1 MAYNPKDKNPSGVV
15 LFGNNGS
22 DQVFESVTDFV
33 YDTGNTRLGINTSSP
48 QYTLDVSGTGTF
60 HTIRFADGTEM
71 ITSGGGG
78 GGTTYTAGSGLTL
91 DGTEFNVFGGSGNFK
106 YIELKSS
113 TQDPQIYFLGSGSND
128 TPITLNILSSYQSA
142 SSSGSA
148 LVFDGTEGQ
157 LFAITDNL
165 SSGVI
170 FSVADI
176 AGLPLIEADASG
188 DVQLIEFGRYV
199 GVGTGTPQYQ
209 LDVFGTGRFSS
220 GIIFPDGNR
229 QTIAY
234 TGGAGGGMTSWDLS
248 VTGDSVTITDGATVT
263 FTGQGSITT
272 TRNANTVIISGAAA
286 GGATPGG
293 SVNQIQINDGA
304 GGFTAASSS
313 DQFTFSNNVIELGRS
328 SDNSGSDVR
337 NTWFSNN
344 FCIGGNNFSSST
356 DTDADFNTAVGINAL
371 GAMTFPDAN
380 TAVGYY
386 SMYQNTLGNHNTA
399 VGYLS
404 LQGLVGNGAGV
415 AGDYNVAIGSSACG
429 ALQGASSNTASYN
442 TAVGYQSQN
451 SNQVHNN
458 VTTLGYRAGYNV
470 QSYNIYIGD
479 DCPYGTT
486 AANGSG
492 NLIIR
497 SVGGYGN
504 LSQYRGEGNNE
515 LCIGNIYAGNQS
527 TQRACIGD
535 INTIGDSP
543 DAALH
548 IQPINSSD
556 IVLKV
561 QGAAAQSAN
570 LQEWRNSSDTE
581 LASVGPSGRLYYQ
594 SSYSPISNEGTA
606 SSFTFDLDTSNVFS
620 GTLNGATTLATS
632 NGDVGQRF
640 LVRLKQD
647 GTGGRT
653 VGTWFGNR
661 VSWPGGSAPTLSSS
675 ANLVDLFGFLV
686 TSGTAPTLYYDGF
699 TIATGIQ

>member
-33 YDTGNTRLGINTSSP
+33 YDTGNTRLGISTSSP
-48 QYTLDVSGTGTF
+48 QYTLDVSGTGAF

-71 ITSGGGG
+71 TTSGGGGG

-91 DGTEFNVFGGSGNFK
+91 DGTEFNVFGGSGNFQ

-128 TPITLNILSSYQSA
+128 TPVTLNILSSYQSA

-199 GVGTGTPQYQ
+199 GVGTGTPEYQ

-220 GIIFPDGNR
+220 GIIFPDGNI
-229 QTIAY
+229 QTGAY
-234 TGGAGGGMTSWDLS
+234 TGDAGGG
-248 VTGDSVTITDGATVT
+248 G
-263 FTGQGSITT
+263 GS
-272 TRNANTVIISGAAA
+272 
-286 GGATPGG
+286 PGG

-304 GGFTAASSS
+304 GGFTAATNS
-313 DQFTFSNNVIELGRS
+313 DRFLYNDSTNTFDLGRQSADNVAGGQFTNY
-328 SDNSGSDVR
+328 
-337 NTWFSNN
+337 WFANN
-344 FCIGGNNFSSST
+344 FCIGGQNFSSST
-356 DTDADFNTAVGINAL
+356 DSDADFNTAVGINAL

-404 LQGLVGNGAGV
+404 LQGLVGIGAGV
-415 AGDYNVAIGSSACG
+415 AGDYNVAIGSSACA
-429 ALQGASSNTASYN
+429 ALQGASTNTASYN

-504 LSQYRGEGNNE
+504 LSAFRGEGDNE
-515 LCIGNIYAGNQS
+515 LCIGNIYAGNQA
-527 TQRACIGD
+527 TQRAGIGD
-535 INTIGDSP
+535 VNTIGDSP

-548 IQPINSSD
+548 IQPKNSSD
-556 IVLKV
+556 LVLKV

-581 LASVGPSGRLYYQ
+581 LASISPAGKLHYQ

-661 VSWPGGSAPTLSSS
+661 VSWPGGSAPTLSST
-675 ANLVDLFGFLV
+675 AGHVDLFGFLV